1 MHVSVSRS
9 AYTYDVGTERETVW
23 SVGSQ
28 GRFVVCYL
36 KRRNLFPNP
45 THLPFSELLPLTVDI
60 VGDTRP
66 VHMYRPE
73 ICMALGWPIKIEHS
87 GVIFNVFFLLLLIQK
102 VHRDRLESEQGGCL
116 SYSFFQHL
124 LWYCR
129 RRWQRVNNAGPY
141 GMKLNDIKA
150 GPAASKKLLGAG
162 PIRVIFFFYKSCIFQ
177 DNSRS
182 QKCARRFLSH
192 W

>member
-1 MHVSVSRS
+1 M
-9 AYTYDVGTERETVW
+9 
-23 SVGSQ
+23 
-28 GRFVVCYL
+28 CYL

-45 THLPFSELLPLTVDI
+45 THLPFSELLPLAVDI

-116 SYSFFQHL
+116 SYILFPASFVVL
-124 LWYCR
+124 ST
-129 RRWQRVNNAGPY
+129 A
-141 GMKLNDIKA
+141 M
-150 GPAASKKLLGAG
+150 AA
-162 PIRVIFFFYKSCIFQ
+162 RE
-177 DNSRS
+177 
-182 QKCARRFLSH
+182 
-192 W
+192 

>member
-1 MHVSVSRS
+1 M
-9 AYTYDVGTERETVW
+9 
-23 SVGSQ
+23 
-28 GRFVVCYL
+28 CYL

-87 GVIFNVFFLLLLIQK
+87 GVIFNVFFSSSYPKSPSRSSRIGT
-102 VHRDRLESEQGGCL
+102 RRLSII
-116 SYSFFQHL
+116 YSFFQHL

-129 RRWQRVNNAGPY
+129 RRWQRVNNAGLY

-162 PIRVIFFFYKSCIFQ
+162 PIRVIFFLQELYIPGQ
-177 DNSRS
+177 
-182 QKCARRFLSH
+182 
-192 W
+192 

>member
-1 MHVSVSRS
+1 MLFK
-9 AYTYDVGTERETVW
+9 ET
-23 SVGSQ
+23 
-28 GRFVVCYL
+28 
-36 KRRNLFPNP
+36 K
-45 THLPFSELLPLTVDI
+45 PFSEP
-60 VGDTRP
+60 
-66 VHMYRPE
+66 Y
-73 ICMALGWPIKIEHS
+73 ALALFWAAPPHS
-87 GVIFNVFFLLLLIQK
+87 WYCRGHSPSTHVSAWNMHGLRLAYQDWTQWGHFQCFFLLLLIQK

-162 PIRVIFFFYKSCIFQ
+162 SIRVIFFLLVYSRTIADRKSVHAVS
-177 DNSRS
+177 SRIDRS
-182 QKCARRFLSH
+182 PLLYPIGWYANGFEGGE
-192 W
+192 WVGEV